1 MKDILATFVKQSDSM
16 QSMGDWDGIGI
27 GPGTG
32 TWVGKAWGEPLEL
45 FRELW
50 GEPSWNPLGCFV
62 VVLGSLFAGGPRGVF
77 GEARGTFFGR
87 TLGTME
93 TVL

>member
-1 MKDILATFVKQSDSM
+1 MKFHVIHRGL
-16 QSMGDWDGIGI
+16 GLDWDRTWDWDLGWESLGGTLGI
-27 GPGTG
+27 
-32 TWVGKAWGEPLEL
+32 

-50 GEPSWNPLGCFV
+50 GEPSWNPPGCFV

-93 TVL
+93 TVLW